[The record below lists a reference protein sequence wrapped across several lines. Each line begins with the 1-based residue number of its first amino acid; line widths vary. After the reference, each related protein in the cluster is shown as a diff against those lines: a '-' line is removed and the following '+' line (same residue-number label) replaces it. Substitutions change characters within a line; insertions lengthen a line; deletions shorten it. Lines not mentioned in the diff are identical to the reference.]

1 MEGMHLPDRPAV
13 DPLLFCLLVCIF
25 VRKSCMTMFRRFLLG
40 LAALVAGLPVLAQ
53 EPDPDFH
60 IYLCFGQSNMEAGAR
75 PAPQDE
81 GFNDPRFQFMAAVD
95 MPRYGREKG
104 HWYTAT
110 PPICREG
117 NNLGPVDFFGRK
129 MIENLPEN
137 IRVGVIN
144 VSVAG
149 AKLELWDKDAYK
161 EYIDGERDWMKA
173 IVAQYGGSPYHRLL
187 EIARIAQQDGVIKGM
202 LLHQGES
209 NPDDPAW
216 PGRVKKIHDDL
227 CAELGL
233 NPDDIPLLAGELKYA
248 EVDGV
253 CAAFNDVVLPHLP
266 EVMPNAHIISA
277 LGCESTGDQF
287 HFSTEGMRL
296 MGYRMAEKML
306 QLEGWKKPEKRTL
319 ALQPDQLGIHI
330 SPTLAGI
337 FFEDI
342 NQSVDGGICAQL
354 IQNNSF
360 QAYNVPDAPGDN
372 EFSQSDTVFFGWT
385 VVRKDGAVGSARA
398 VADKPLVPKLKR
410 LYDFDPNDKY
420 DDELRYAQYSVRFD
434 IQDPGEGFGIAAN
447 GYGISEYKR
456 GPGQLYSNN
465 TQTASIPVKEGVSY
479 DLGLYLTANKYRGT
493 ISVYLEDKDG
503 NINSNVVSIT
513 RPAKDWKQYTGTLK
527 AERSVDSRLVI
538 VGDAKGTFWLDF
550 VTLVPEASELWKD
563 GQYGPFRK
571 DLLEALE
578 ALHPTF
584 MRFPGGCAS
593 EGTNYFGQVFWKN
606 SIGPREERVG
616 FRNHWAY
623 WTSQYIGFYEYLLMA
638 EGLGATPLPVL
649 NNGVTCQF
657 AGHQYIAP
665 LETKADRDRFYS
677 IFVKDAL
684 DFIEFCNGGTDTE
697 WGAKR
702 AQMGHPA
709 PFNLKYLGIG
719 NENQGPE
726 FWERFDIM
734 YKAIKAAHPEIVI
747 VSTAGSADAGREFDA
762 NMSEIDAK
770 YPDTIVDEHYY
781 KGDDWFYSHG
791 DRYEAGKVRGKDGNT
806 YDRSKP
812 TRVFVGEFANNR
824 ANNAY
829 SSAMAEAA
837 YWTSLERNS
846 DMVVMAAYAPLFC
859 KKGFNKWNSNL
870 IWFDNR
876 GMWRSCNYWY
886 QQLFSVAG
894 DRAFAMSPAMNG
906 DAVDERIY
914 SSPTIDTKTGE
925 LFIKLVNAEAVDK
938 IFTVQTG
945 TGLTYEATLEFVS
958 SHDTSIKNQGDQ
970 NYYSSHPDYAA
981 PSPAAGPGAAERPGL
996 RERAFRFGRRVKY
1009 NEPVVPH
1016 TKMLGVVKDSFEF
1029 TLPENAIAILR
1040 LKPVQ

>member
-1 MEGMHLPDRPAV
+1 MKRALTA
-13 DPLLFCLLVCIF
+13 LL
-25 VRKSCMTMFRRFLLG
+25 
-40 LAALVAGLPVLAQ
+40 LAVLACIAAKAQ
-53 EPDPDFH
+53 KPDPNFF
-60 IYLCFGQSNMEAGAR
+60 IYLCFGQSNMEAAAR
-75 PAPQDE
+75 PAEQDKD
-81 GFNDPRFQFMAAVD
+81 FNDPRFQFMAAVD
-95 MPRYGREKG
+95 MPRYERVRN
-104 HWYTAT
+104 HWYTAV
-110 PPICREG
+110 PPICREST
-117 NNLGPVDFFGRK
+117 NMGPVDFFGRK
-129 MIENLPEN
+129 MIEELPQQY
-137 IRVGVIN
+137 RVGVIN

-149 AKLELWDKDAYK
+149 AKLELWDKDACEEYLAMEAADPSRSWLINMAK
-161 EYIDGERDWMKA
+161 EYGM
-173 IVAQYGGSPYHRLL
+173 SPYRRLV
-187 EIARIAQQDGVIKGM
+187 ETAREAQKYGVIKGM

-209 NPDDPAW
+209 NPDDAAW

-233 NPDDIPLLAGELKYA
+233 DPDKIPLLAGELKYA
-248 EVDGV
+248 ERDGV
-253 CAAFNDVVLPHLP
+253 CAAFNDVVLSHLP
-266 EVMPNAHIISA
+266 EVMPNGYVISA

-287 HFSTEGMRL
+287 HFNTEGMRL

-306 QLEGWKKPEKRTL
+306 QLQGFKAPERRTL
-319 ALQPDQLGIHI
+319 TLKPRKLGIEV

-360 QAYNVPDAPGDN
+360 QAYNVPAAPDAR
-372 EFSQSDTVFFGWT
+372 EFSASDTVFFGWT
-385 VVRKDGAVGSARA
+385 VLRGNGSKGSARA
-398 VADKPLVPKLKR
+398 VADKPLVKDLKR
-410 LYDFDPNDKY
+410 KYDFDPADQY
-420 DDELRYAQYSVRFD
+420 DDDLRYAQYSVRFD
-434 IQDPGEGFGIAAN
+434 IEEAGEGFGIAAN

-456 GPGQLYSNN
+456 GPDAFYSNN
-465 TQTASIPVKEGVSY
+465 TQTASIPAEQGVRY
-479 DLGLYLTANKYRGT
+479 DLGLYLQGADYPGT
-493 ISVYLEDKDG
+493 VSVYLEDAAG
-503 NINSNVVSIT
+503 QRNSNVVT
-513 RPAKDWKQYTGTLK
+513 VPRLANGWKQYTGSLK
-527 AERSVDSRLVI
+527 AERTVDCRLAI
-538 VGDAKGTFWLDF
+538 VADEPGTFWLDF
-550 VTLVPEASELWKD
+550 VTLVPEPAKLWKE
-563 GQYGPFRK
+563 GRYGPFRK

-578 ALHPTF
+578 DLHPKF

-606 SIGPREERVG
+606 SVGPREERIG
-616 FRNHWAY
+616 FRNHWGY
-623 WTSQYIGFYEYLLMA
+623 WTSQYVGFYEYLLMA

-665 LETKADRDRFYS
+665 LDTQADRDRFYS

-697 WGAKR
+697 WGALR
-702 AQMGHPA
+702 ASLGHPA

-734 YKAIKAAHPEIVI
+734 YRAIKEQHPEIVI
-747 VSTAGSADAGREFDA
+747 VSTAGAADAGKEFDA
-762 NMSEIDAK
+762 NMAQIDAK

-781 KGDDWFYSHG
+781 KGDDWFYSNG
-791 DRYEAGKVRGKDGNT
+791 DRYLPGKVRGAEGHT
-806 YDRSKP
+806 YDRKQP

-837 YWTSLERNS
+837 YWLSLERNS

-906 DAVDERIY
+906 DAADERIY

-981 PSPAAGPGAAERPGL
+981 PASFGGPGAAERPGL
-996 RERAFRFGRRVKY
+996 REMAFRFGRQVKY

-1016 TKMLGVVKDSFEF
+1016 TKALGTVKGSFDF

-1040 LKPVQ
+1040 LKPVR

>member
-1 MEGMHLPDRPAV
+1 MNHKLLLTLSALAV
-13 DPLLFCLLVCIF
+13 CLTLN
-25 VRKSCMTMFRRFLLG
+25 
-40 LAALVAGLPVLAQ
+40 AQ
-53 EPDPDFH
+53 TPDPNFF

-75 PAPQDE
+75 PAEQDE

-95 MPRYGREKG
+95 MPRYQRERG
-104 HWYTAT
+104 HWYTAV
-110 PPICREG
+110 PPICRET
-117 NNLGPVDFFGRK
+117 NNMGPVDFFGRK
-129 MIENLPEN
+129 MIEVLPEQYK
-137 IRVGVIN
+137 VGVIN

-149 AKLELWDKDAYK
+149 AKLELWDKDACEDYLAAEAADPSRSWLVDIAK
-161 EYIDGERDWMKA
+161 
-173 IVAQYGGSPYHRLL
+173 QYGMSPYQRLM
-187 EIARIAQQDGVIKGM
+187 ETAREAQKYGVIKGM

-209 NPDDPAW
+209 NPNDAEW

-227 CAELGL
+227 CADLSID
-233 NPDDIPLLAGELKYA
+233 PDTVPLLAGELKYA
-248 EVDGV
+248 EQDGV
-253 CAAFNDVVLPHLP
+253 CAAFNDVVLPNLP
-266 EVMPNAHIISA
+266 KVMPNAYVISA

-296 MGYRMAEKML
+296 MGYRMADKML
-306 QLEGWKKPEKRTL
+306 ELQGFKEVERRTL
-319 ALQPDQLGIHI
+319 DLKPDKLGIAI

-360 QAYNVPDAPGDN
+360 QAYNVPEAPDPN
-372 EFSQSDTVFFGWT
+372 EFSSSDTVFFGWS
-385 VVRKDGAVGSARA
+385 VVRGEGSKGTART

-410 LYDFDPNDKY
+410 YYDFDPNDQY
-420 DDELRYAQYSVRFD
+420 DDDLRYAQYSVRFD
-434 IQDPGEGFGIAAN
+434 IEKPGAGFGIAAN

-456 GPGQLYSNN
+456 APGHIYSNN
-465 TQTASIPVKEGVSY
+465 TQVASIPAVQGVSY
-479 DLGLYLTANKYRGT
+479 DLGLYLQGSKYKGN
-493 ISVYLEDKDG
+493 ISVYLEDASG
-503 NINSNVVSIT
+503 ERNSNVVTISKLG
-513 RPAKDWKQYTGTLK
+513 RSWKQYTGTLT
-527 AERSVDSRLVI
+527 AERSVDSRLAI
-538 VGDAKGTFWLDF
+538 VADAPGTFWLDF
-550 VTLVPEASELWKD
+550 VTLVPEASQLWEGGK
-563 GQYGPFRK
+563 YGPFRK
-571 DLLEALE
+571 DLLEAL
-578 ALHPTF
+578 ADLHPTF

-606 SIGPREERVG
+606 SVGPREERIG
-616 FRNHWAY
+616 FRNHWGY

-657 AGHQYIAP
+657 AGHKYIAP
-665 LETKADRDRFYS
+665 LETKADRERFYN

-702 AQMGHPA
+702 AAMGHPE

-719 NENQGPE
+719 NENRGDE

-734 YKAIKAAHPEIVI
+734 YKAVKEKYPEITI
-747 VSTAGSADAGREFDA
+747 VSTAGAADAGREFNE
-762 NMSEIDAK
+762 NMAQIDAK

-781 KGDDWFYSHG
+781 KNDEWFYSNG
-791 DRYEAGKVRGKDGNT
+791 SRYESGMARGAEGHT

-859 KKGFNKWNSNL
+859 KKGFNKWDSNL

-876 GMWRSCNYWY
+876 GMWRSCNYYY
-886 QQLFSVAG
+886 QKLFSVAG
-894 DRAFAMSPAMNG
+894 DRAFETSAVMNG
-906 DAVDERIY
+906 GSEDDKVY
-914 SSPTIDTKTGE
+914 TSPTIDSSTGE
-925 LFIKLVNAEAVDK
+925 IFIKFVNAEAIDK
-938 IFTVQTG
+938 LLTVNTG
-945 TGLTYEATLEFVS
+945 SGLSYEATLEFVS
-958 SHDTSIKNQGDQ
+958 SHDTSVKNQGSQ

-981 PSPAAGPGAAERPGL
+981 PAGPGPRAGERPGL
-996 RERAFRFGRRVKY
+996 VRMASRFGRRVKY
-1009 NEPVVPH
+1009 TEAVVPH
-1016 TKMLGVVKDSFEF
+1016 TRQIGTVRGSFDF
-1029 TLPENAIAILR
+1029 TMPENSIGILR
-1040 LKPVQ
+1040 LKPATK

>member
-1 MEGMHLPDRPAV
+1 
-13 DPLLFCLLVCIF
+13 
-25 VRKSCMTMFRRFLLG
+25 MFRRFILG
-40 LAALVAGLPVLAQ
+40 LAALSLGLQAFAQ

-129 MIENLPEN
+129 MIENLPPN

-187 EIARIAQQDGVIKGM
+187 EIARIAQKDGVIKGM

-209 NPDDPAW
+209 NPDDAAW

-296 MGYRMAEKML
+296 MGYRMADKML

-319 ALQPDQLGIHI
+319 ALHLDQLGIQV

-398 VADKPLVPKLKR
+398 VADKPLVKNLKR
-410 LYDFDPNDKY
+410 WYDFDPNDKY

-434 IQDPGEGFGIAAN
+434 IQDPGAGFGIAAN

-465 TQTASIPVKEGVSY
+465 TQTASIPAKEGVSY
-479 DLGLYLTANKYRGT
+479 DLGLYLQANKYRGT
-493 ISVYLEDKDG
+493 ISVYLEDTQG
-503 NINSNVVSIT
+503 NINSNIVAIT
-513 RPAKDWKQYTGTLK
+513 RPAKNWTKYTGTLK

-550 VTLVPEASELWKD
+550 VTLVPEASELWKG

-747 VSTAGSADAGREFDA
+747 VSTAGAADAGREFDA

-906 DAVDERIY
+906 DAADERIY

-938 IFTVQTG
+938 VFTVQTG

-958 SHDTSIKNQGDQ
+958 SPDTSIKNQGDQ

-981 PSPAAGPGAAERPGL
+981 PAPAVGPGAAERPGL

-1016 TKMLGVVKDSFEF
+1016 TKALGAVKGSFDF

>member
-1 MEGMHLPDRPAV
+1 MNMS
-13 DPLLFCLLVCIF
+13 
-25 VRKSCMTMFRRFLLG
+25 KRFIPV
-40 LAALVAGLPVLAQ
+40 LAALFLGLQAFAQ
-53 EPDPDFH
+53 GPDPDFH

-104 HWYTAT
+104 NWYTAV

-161 EYIDGERDWMKA
+161 EYIDSERDWMKA

-187 EIARIAQQDGVIKGM
+187 EMARIAQKDGVIKGM

-209 NPDDPAW
+209 NPDDSAW

-233 NPDDIPLLAGELKYA
+233 NPEDIPLLAGELKYA

-306 QLEGWKKPEKRTL
+306 QLEGWKQPEKRTL
-319 ALQPDQLGIHI
+319 TLQPDRLGIQI

-372 EFSQSDTVFFGWT
+372 EFSQCDTVFFGWT
-385 VVRKDGAVGSARA
+385 VVRKEGAVGTARA
-398 VADKPLVPKLKR
+398 VADKPLVKNLKR
-410 LYDFDPNDKY
+410 WYDFDPNDKY

-434 IQDPGEGFGIAAN
+434 IEKPGEGFGIAAN

-479 DLGLYLTANKYRGT
+479 DLGLYLLTNKYRGT
-493 ISVYLEDKDG
+493 ISVYLEDTAG
-503 NINSNVVSIT
+503 NINSNVIAIT
-513 RPAKDWKQYTGTLK
+513 RPASSWTQYTGTLK

-538 VGDAKGTFWLDF
+538 LGDAKGTFWLDF

-563 GQYGPFRK
+563 GRYGPFRK

-665 LETKADRDRFYS
+665 LETKADRDRFYN

-684 DFIEFCNGGTDTE
+684 DFIEFCNGGTDTQ

-702 AQMGHPA
+702 AQMGHPE

-734 YKAIKAAHPEIVI
+734 YKAIKAAHPEIII

-781 KGDDWFYSHG
+781 KGDDWFYTHG
-791 DRYEAGKVRGKDGNT
+791 DRYLADKVRGKDGNT

-824 ANNAY
+824 AKNAY

-894 DRAFAMSPAMNG
+894 DRAFEMSPAMNG
-906 DAVDERIY
+906 DVKDERIY

-925 LFIKLVNAEAVDK
+925 IFIKMVNAEAVDK
-938 IFTVQTG
+938 VFTVRTG
-945 TGLTYEATLEFVS
+945 TDRTYEATLEFVS

-981 PSPAAGPGAAERPGL
+981 PTAVNTPGAAERPGL

-1016 TKMLGVVKDSFEF
+1016 TKALGTVRDTFEF

-1040 LKPVQ
+1040 LKPVNP

>member
-1 MEGMHLPDRPAV
+1 MKRTPTP
-13 DPLLFCLLVCIF
+13 
-25 VRKSCMTMFRRFLLG
+25 FLLTA
-40 LAALVAGLPVLAQ
+40 LAAFFLCISAAAQ
-53 EPDPDFH
+53 KPDPNFF
-60 IYLCFGQSNMEAGAR
+60 IYLCFGQSNMEAAAR
-75 PAPQDE
+75 PAEQDKD
-81 GFNDPRFQFMAAVD
+81 FNDPRFQFMAAVD
-95 MPRYGREKG
+95 MPRYERVRNQ
-104 HWYTAT
+104 WYTAV
-110 PPICREG
+110 PPICRESNG
-117 NNLGPVDFFGRK
+117 MGPVDFFGRK
-129 MIENLPEN
+129 MIEELPQQY
-137 IRVGVIN
+137 RVGVIN

-149 AKLELWDKDAYK
+149 AKLELWDKDACEEYLAMEAADPSRSWLINMAK
-161 EYIDGERDWMKA
+161 EYGM
-173 IVAQYGGSPYHRLL
+173 SPYRRLV
-187 EIARIAQQDGVIKGM
+187 ETAREAQKYGVIKGM

-209 NPDDPAW
+209 NPDDAAW

-233 NPDDIPLLAGELKYA
+233 DPDKIPLLAGELKYA
-248 EVDGV
+248 ERDGV
-253 CAAFNDVVLPHLP
+253 CAAFNDVVLSHLP
-266 EVMPNAHIISA
+266 EVMPNGYVISA

-287 HFSTEGMRL
+287 HFNTEGMRL

-306 QLEGWKKPEKRTL
+306 QLQGFKAPERRTL
-319 ALQPDQLGIHI
+319 TLKPRKLGIEV

-360 QAYNVPDAPGDN
+360 QAYNVPAAPDAR
-372 EFSQSDTVFFGWT
+372 EFSASDTVFFGWT
-385 VVRKDGAVGSARA
+385 VLRGNESKGSARA
-398 VADKPLVPKLKR
+398 VADKPLVKDLKR
-410 LYDFDPNDKY
+410 KYDFDPADQY
-420 DDELRYAQYSVRFD
+420 DDDLRYAQYSVRFD
-434 IQDPGEGFGIAAN
+434 IEEAGEGFGIAAN

-456 GPGQLYSNN
+456 GPDAFYSNN
-465 TQTASIPVKEGVSY
+465 TQTASIPAEQGVRY
-479 DLGLYLTANKYRGT
+479 DLGLYLQGADYPGT
-493 ISVYLEDKDG
+493 VSVYLEDAAG
-503 NINSNVVSIT
+503 QRNSNVVT
-513 RPAKDWKQYTGTLK
+513 VPRLANGWKQYTGSLK
-527 AERSVDSRLVI
+527 AERTVDCRLAI
-538 VGDAKGTFWLDF
+538 VADEPGTFWLDF
-550 VTLVPEASELWKD
+550 VTLVPEPAKLWKE
-563 GQYGPFRK
+563 GRYGPFRK

-578 ALHPTF
+578 DLHPKF

-606 SIGPREERVG
+606 SVGPREERIG
-616 FRNHWAY
+616 FRNHWGY
-623 WTSQYIGFYEYLLMA
+623 WTSQYVGFYEYLLMA

-665 LETKADRDRFYS
+665 LDTQADRDRFYS

-697 WGAKR
+697 WGALR
-702 AQMGHPA
+702 ASLGHPT

-734 YKAIKAAHPEIVI
+734 YRAIKEQHPEIVI
-747 VSTAGSADAGREFDA
+747 VSTAGAADAGKEFDA
-762 NMSEIDAK
+762 NMAQIDAK

-781 KGDDWFYSHG
+781 KGDDWFYSNG
-791 DRYEAGKVRGKDGNT
+791 DRYLPGKVRGAEGHT
-806 YDRSKP
+806 YDRKQP

-876 GMWRSCNYWY
+876 GMWRSTNYYY

-894 DRAFAMSPAMNG
+894 DRAFEMSGAMDGRS
-906 DAVDERIY
+906 VDEKVY
-914 SSPTIDTKTGE
+914 TSPTIDSETGE
-925 LFIKLVNAEAVDK
+925 IFIKFVNAEAVDK
-938 IFTVQTG
+938 VFTVKTG
-945 TGLTYEATLEFVS
+945 SGTSYEATVEFVS
-958 SHDTSIKNQGDQ
+958 SHDTSVKNQGDQ
-970 NYYSSHPDYAA
+970 NYYSSHPDYAT
-981 PSPAAGPGAAERPGL
+981 PPTVGGPRAGERPGMVGM
-996 RERAFRFGRRVKY
+996 AFRFGRRVKY
-1009 NEPVVPH
+1009 TEPVVPH
-1016 TKMLGVVKDSFEF
+1016 AKQLGTVRKSFEF
-1029 TLPENAIAILR
+1029 TMPENSIGILR